1 MTLAVQG
8 TLVHDIHSW
17 WAWVVVFSNGAVGLW
32 ALGAHKQESVRH
44 RSMWW
49 CIAAAQATIVVQVVL
64 GISMLEGERSDA
76 LEFHMFYGFIALFAA
91 AIIYAYR
98 QQLTQHRYLLYG
110 LGSLFIMGL
119 CIRAMFLDPF

>member
-1 MTLAVQG
+1 MTLAAQSA
-8 TLVHDIHSW
+8 LIHDLHSW
-17 WAWVVVFSNGAVGLW
+17 WAWVVVLSNGAAGLW
-32 ALGAHKQESVRH
+32 ALGAHRFEGLRH
-44 RSMWW
+44 RALWW
-49 CIAAAQATIVVQVVL
+49 FTAAAQTSIVVQVVL

-76 LEFHMFYGFIALFAA
+76 VEFHMFYGFIALFAA